1 MNEDCELKVGLL
13 KKQLQDVWTSML
25 SDLSGA
31 LPFFYFLLCFF
42 YVHLPQILDFGLA
55 RHTDDEMT
63 GYVATRWYRAPEI
76 MLNWM
81 HYNMTGTHTQVDIIR
96 LYVAHRTEFLC
107 SELFL
112 DLKRK
117 KI

>member
-1 MNEDCELKVGLL
+1 MGPL
-13 KKQLQDVWTSML
+13 KKQLQDVWTSTL

-31 LPFFYFLLCFF
+31 IFLLLTLVF
-42 YVHLPQILDFGLA
+42 YVRLPQILDFGLA

-96 LYVAHRTEFLC
+96 LCVANQTVFFYVLSF
-107 SELFL
+107 S
-112 DLKRK
+112 
-117 KI
+117 